1 MPALLSKLNL
11 MPAGSMTIALET
23 EHVFSIANGTIG
35 KAEAPKKSNFAL
47 FSEHWLQM
55 QTYIQSTLT
64 LPVTT
69 GDFEEKYGVFDE
81 KAQLVSLVEAMKHV
95 QDLSV
100 EFGTPESVIKAQ
112 ADDPNYISKGKEGPL
127 YVNIL
132 WIGYRI
138 KRTAKMFRY
147 SIEMLDEQL
156 DPKRTTPAQRK
167 KNLAAILTGKNGMV
181 DQASAIAKDIGEL
194 VQRLTDF
201 DLKMADANAKLKAY
215 TTEVNAGTGETLR
228 KKVQK
233 AISRYVDEIKTLQDA
248 AAAANKKWRDMTIAA
263 SSTSAGLLILTAGLM
278 LPVVAAV
285 GGTLG
290 GLAQQQKN
298 RYNGLMKQIAGEEAE
313 KKKKVRLETDLD
325 GFDRE
330 IPKVSE
336 SMSKFVEKLEEI
348 ASVWI
353 DTKLQL
359 EAMATEN
366 ALDELVN
373 LDFEEQRA
381 SIIRAQMEWKEIEE
395 TTRQFTENSLVR
407 TSPGAFGTQVA

>member
-1 MPALLSKLNL
+1 MPALMSKLNL

-23 EHVFSIANGTIG
+23 ENVFSIASGTTG
-35 KAEAPKKSNFAL
+35 GAEAPKKTRFAL
-47 FSEHWLQM
+47 FTEDWLQM
-55 QTYIQSTLT
+55 QTYIQSTLS

-69 GDFEEKYGVFDE
+69 GDFEEKYGAFDE

-100 EFGTPESVIKAQ
+100 EFGTPESVIKALK
-112 ADDPNYISKGKEGPL
+112 DDPDYISKGKDGSL

-132 WIGYRI
+132 WIANRI
-138 KRTAKMFRY
+138 QRTAKKFRY
-147 SIEMLDEQL
+147 SIATLDELL
-156 DPKRTTPAQRK
+156 DPEKNTPAQCR
-167 KNLAAILTGKNGMV
+167 KNLAAILKGKNGMI

-194 VQRLTDF
+194 VQRLARF
-201 DLKMADANAKLKAY
+201 DDKMDDANQKLKAY
-215 TTEVNAGTGETLR
+215 TTEVKAGSEETLR

-233 AISRYVDEIKTLQDA
+233 AIGRYTNEIKGLQDA
-248 AAAANKKWRDMTIAA
+248 ADAANKKWRDMTIAA
-263 SSTSAGLLILTAGLM
+263 SSTSVGLLILSGGLM

-298 RYNGLMKQIAGEEAE
+298 RYNDLMRQIAGEEAE
-313 KKKKVRLETDLD
+313 KKKKVHLETDLE

-336 SMSKFVEKLEEI
+336 SMSKFVKKLEEI
-348 ASVWI
+348 ASIWAG
-353 DTKLQL
+353 TKLQL
-359 EAMATEN
+359 EELAREN
-366 ALDELVN
+366 SLDELVN

-381 SIIRAQMEWKEIEE
+381 SILSAQMEWKDVEE

-407 TSPGAFGTQVA
+407 TSQGIYGQVA